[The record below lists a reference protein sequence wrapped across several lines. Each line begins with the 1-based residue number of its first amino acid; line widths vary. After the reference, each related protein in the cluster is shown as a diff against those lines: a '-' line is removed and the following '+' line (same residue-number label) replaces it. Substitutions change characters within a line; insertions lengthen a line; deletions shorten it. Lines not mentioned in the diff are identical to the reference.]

1 MRSVQA
7 RLYHYLEHLVAVE
20 MFLLMVTVAV
30 DVLGRYLFN
39 KPLPA
44 GYELI
49 QVQMGIVA
57 FTALPLLSRQND
69 HIALGLLDHL
79 FTGNAGRVRSVVVNL
94 FSASAMA
101 FLAWRIG
108 VYASQLGAMDER
120 TPVLGFPFA
129 PLGHF
134 MSAMAWIGAGLLVVL
149 AFRVQR
155 RS

>member
-1 MRSVQA
+1 MQTAQA
-7 RLYHYLEHLVAVE
+7 RLYRYLEHLVALE

-30 DVLGRYLFN
+30 DVMGRYLLN

-79 FTGNAGRVRSVVVNL
+79 FTGIAGRVQSFVVNL
-94 FSASAMA
+94 FSAMAMG

-108 VYASQLGAMDER
+108 AYARQLGAMDER

-134 MSAMAWIGAGLLVVL
+134 MSAMAWISAGLLLVL
-149 AFRVQR
+149 ALRMQR